1 MNFVLIFVFWYNID
15 FVICG
20 SLKCMRMIVVFFF
33 NREKPYFEGVGDPQ
47 KIKHLFQGLCRLS
60 KFLFQGSYRPP
71 KFLF

>member
-1 MNFVLIFVFWYNID
+1 MWFFKVYAHD
-15 FVICG
+15 CG
-20 SLKCMRMIVVFFF
+20 FFF
-33 NREKPYFEGVGDPQ
+33 NREKPYFEGLGDPQ